1 MRGWSGPALGAIV
14 IALGLADSAAL
25 AQTQLPDVN
34 VVARR
39 KPEPRKAKPQK
50 TATRP
55 AATSQRPRAIATPR
69 QSFPVR
75 ATASAPPQVQPPAPD
90 APSPTTRAAD
100 AVRARLSPTAGAAVH
115 TREAAD
121 IEAAPQGANASLDR
135 VLLQAPG
142 VTQDSAAGGGF
153 HVRNEHGA
161 VQYRINGIMI
171 PDGASGFGQILDTSF
186 VRTLSL
192 MTGALPAQYGL
203 RTSGIVDI
211 VTKAGTAEPGG
222 SVSIYGGSHRTATT
236 SFEYG
241 GSTKDG
247 WDYFAAG
254 RMRGTSLGLENT
266 TPAREAIHDRARQG
280 SYFIYLSKAL
290 DADTRVTVMSG
301 GGINKYQIPNTP
313 LQQPQFTAF
322 GLSVFDSARLNE
334 NQVERS
340 VFNVAAIQKS
350 IGALDMQLAFFSRYS
365 DLHFTPD
372 TIGDLIFNG
381 VASDVRRKSLLN
393 GVQGDLAWRA
403 ATDHTIRAGF
413 MGSVERTSIVN
424 RNIVLPLD
432 AAGDPVDAPFG
443 IIDASSK
450 TGVTLSAYLQ
460 DEWRLTEKLTFNAGL
475 RFDHYSNYSSASQ
488 VSPRASL
495 VYKPFDGTTLHAGY
509 ARYFTPMPQLLS
521 APANLALYLNTTQ
534 QPGILL
540 ATPVRPERAD
550 YFDVGIDQRIAPGLD
565 VGVDAY
571 FKRTRNVADDGQFG
585 SALVLSGFNYDRG
598 YNTGVE
604 LHARYVNGGFR
615 AYGNLAWGRQR
626 ARLPS
631 SNQYLFDAD
640 EYPHIVSNYIYTD
653 HAQTL
658 TASAGASYKWDKT
671 RVSMDMIYASGL
683 RAGFANTAKVSPY
696 AQVNAGLAHELTGA
710 NGKPLTLRVD
720 VVNLF
725 DRVYQIRDGSGIGV
739 FAPQYGPRR
748 SIYAGVT
755 QKF

>member
-1 MRGWSGPALGAIV
+1 MRNWSGPALGAIV

-69 QSFPVR
+69 QSSPVR

-100 AVRARLSPTAGAAVH
+100 AVRARLSPTGGAAVH
-115 TREAAD
+115 TREATD

-192 MTGALPAQYGL
+192 VTGALPAQYGL

-247 WDYFAAG
+247 WDHFAAG

-290 DADTRVTVMSG
+290 DADTRVTFMSG

-350 IGALDMQLAFFSRYS
+350 IGAIDMQLAFFSRYS

-372 TIGDLIFNG
+372 TLGDLIFNG

-403 ATDHTIRAGF
+403 APDHTIRAGF

-450 TGVTLSAYLQ
+450 TGVNLSAYVQ
-460 DEWRLTEKLTFNAGL
+460 DEWRLTEKLTLNTGL
-475 RFDHYSNYSSASQ
+475 RFDHYANYSSASQ
-488 VSPRASL
+488 LSPRASL

-585 SALVLSGFNYDRG
+585 SALVLTGFNYDRG

-604 LHARYVNGGFR
+604 FHARYVNGGFR

-631 SNQYLFDAD
+631 SNQYLSTPTNIRTSPAITST
-640 EYPHIVSNYIYTD
+640 PT
-653 HAQTL
+653 
-658 TASAGASYKWDKT
+658 T
-671 RVSMDMIYASGL
+671 R
-683 RAGFANTAKVSPY
+683 
-696 AQVNAGLAHELTGA
+696 
-710 NGKPLTLRVD
+710 
-720 VVNLF
+720 
-725 DRVYQIRDGSGIGV
+725 
-739 FAPQYGPRR
+739 RR
-748 SIYAGVT
+748 
-755 QKF
+755 